1 MQKAQEAPDEKVG
14 AFRMSR
20 PPRWL
25 TRKRFHLARLAFW
38 VVQIP
43 PAVTIPAVR
52 ESVPYLVFLSL
63 AALVESAGTD
73 YDQARKDE
81 QEADDG

>member
-1 MQKAQEAPDEKVG
+1 MRWP
-14 AFRMSR
+14 
-20 PPRWL
+20 WL
-25 TRKRFHLARLAFW
+25 TRKQFHFMRLSLW

-43 PAVTIPAVR
+43 LAIATSLKTSI
-52 ESVPYLVFLSL
+52 SYLVFLSL

-81 QEADDG
+81 RAG